1 MRISDWSSDVCSSD
15 LERLRTFDDEGGALD
30 ACVYHFVNPVDHDIG
45 SRQLNGLELLA
56 APDIGKLVIPEDRF
70 RLQLITAAP
79 ELVLTPS
86 PQLVGVERL
95 CFHEIGLEN
104 GSAHVCTPVTNATLV
119 CRLLLE

>member
-30 ACVYHFVNPVDHDIG
+30 AGVDHFVNPVDHDIG

-56 APDIGKLVIPEDRF
+56 EPDIGKIVIPEDRF

-79 ELVLTPS
+79 ELVLTPA

-95 CFHEIGLEN
+95 CFHEIGL
-104 GSAHVCTPVTNATLV
+104 GGRAGLCS
-119 CRLLLE
+119 R